1 MRHRRFRIALCCFFL
16 FLATTD
22 SVARQNPQEDRSNRQ
37 MNTGVGL
44 YSAGKLD
51 AAIAAF
57 QDAISTWPKNALA
70 YFNLGTALADKGDSP
85 GAMKAYEQAIA
96 LMEAPPPPGTPAIR
110 HHAVNASL
118 AESLNNLAV
127 IYYQQNRLDD
137 ASTRV
142 NHCVEQFPDHA
153 GCLLTRGIVLQ
164 AQGKLDDAIVSYR
177 KAYAAAPKLA
187 VASQD
192 LGSALQQ
199 KGALDEA
206 EQVLRQGVGFNPQDA
221 DLQLALGSVLSA
233 KEKFPEA
240 QAAYQ
245 TSLQLRDND
254 STAFYGLGE

>member
-1 MRHRRFRIALCCFFL
+1 MVSTWTR
-16 FLATTD
+16 
-22 SVARQNPQEDRSNRQ
+22 
-37 MNTGVGL
+37 
-44 YSAGKLD
+44 GKG
-51 AAIAAF
+51 
-57 QDAISTWPKNALA
+57 TWPKNALA
-70 YFNLGTALADKGDSP
+70 YFNLGAALVDKGDST

-96 LMEAPPPPGTPAIR
+96 LMEAPPPPGAPAIR
-110 HHAVNASL
+110 HHAVNVTL

-137 ASTRV
+137 AFARV
-142 NHCVEQFPDHA
+142 NHCIEQFPDHS

-199 KGALDEA
+199 KGALEEA
-206 EQVLRQGVGFNPQDA
+206 EQVLRQGVGFNPKDA

-245 TSLQLRDND
+245 MSLQLRDND
-254 STAFYGLGE
+254 STALYGLGEVYRRRYRDDHDPSPGGCLEKLSSRNLFCRRARYGRDQ